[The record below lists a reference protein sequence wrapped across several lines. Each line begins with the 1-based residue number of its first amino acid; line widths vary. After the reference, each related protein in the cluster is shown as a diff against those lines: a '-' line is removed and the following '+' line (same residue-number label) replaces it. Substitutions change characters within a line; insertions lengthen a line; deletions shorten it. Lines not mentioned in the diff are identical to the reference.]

1 MTEASE
7 YVRQKLD
14 ALPDIELPD
23 AVWQRIDVYR
33 KKQQRRRKVVAGIV
47 TFVVVSL
54 LAAAPALRIITSD
67 PASSSLAATSLPK
80 PDNVSTPQDVQAE
93 IRALDQALQ
102 AAYARSASDAEIAPM
117 WLVRDALVASIK
129 SGESPA
135 HNQKI

>member
-23 AVWQRIDVYR
+23 AVWQRIDAYR
-33 KKQQRRRKVVAGIV
+33 KKQQRRRKVVAGIA

-129 SGESPA
+129 SSEDPS
-135 HNQKI
+135 HNKKI

>member
-7 YVRQKLD
+7 FVRQKLD

-23 AVWQRIDVYR
+23 ALWQRIDAHCKR
-33 KKQQRRRKVVAGIV
+33 QQRQRKVMAGIA
-47 TFVVVSL
+47 TLVVVAL
-54 LAAAPALRIITSD
+54 LAAVPALRIITSD
-67 PASSSLAATSLPK
+67 PASSNVAATSLPK

-117 WLVRDALVASIK
+117 WLVRNALVASIK
-129 SGESPA
+129 SAEDPS
-135 HNQKI
+135 HRKKI